1 MLREISPKFWADGAG
16 ASPIDSLLTGYLFT
30 NHELNVILDCINATI
45 GEFDGAA
52 DANYMCE
59 IRALANKVRAQITEF
74 EDPISKEDG
83 RRIPLAGTSTCRAN
97 RQVLSPR

>member
-1 MLREISPKFWADGAG
+1 M
-16 ASPIDSLLTGYLFT
+16 FT

-52 DANYMCE
+52 DANYMSE
-59 IRALANKVRAQITEF
+59 IRALANKVRAQITEL

-83 RRIPLAGTSTCRAN
+83 R
-97 RQVLSPR
+97 